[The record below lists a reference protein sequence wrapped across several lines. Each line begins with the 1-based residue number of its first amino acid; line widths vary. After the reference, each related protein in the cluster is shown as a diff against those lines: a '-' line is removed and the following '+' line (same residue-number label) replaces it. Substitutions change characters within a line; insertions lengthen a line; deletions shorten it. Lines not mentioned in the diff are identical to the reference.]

1 MSLSGRRQ
9 HRVRSAASAPSATR
23 SDVSSW
29 TSTRRRRSFSC
40 TEGAYFP
47 SPSLITLMFIV
58 SVYLSIMRI
67 GCSGFQPPT
76 APLQRSVHPLRHCP
90 PPLQRQQRFNK
101 PNHPISNLSL
111 FGFNPKQHPEDP
123 SYSKK
128 SRTKRQ
134 SHHSSQQTDPLFRT
148 APHSKHTHPR
158 VKVTNANRPPP
169 PSSASSNDRLRVDL
183 MRSKLSVSMAEER
196 ANRLEIQ
203 LEKMT
208 KNFDDLPPF
217 AAALAA
223 NAERE
228 EMERRRKLGLI
239 EESEL
244 EEYSTEID
252 FDGVDLDTA
261 IERASAAAAGL
272 EEELQNFDVEGTL
285 DLSTNQSEIL
295 FRSPEEQLSSLNDG
309 KMNASTFSFGN
320 ESSSLD
326 SLPDLFHTLN
336 NNTIN
341 KINTQYTPKYIN
353 DDIQTLRQKCILL
366 THQHSILQQRLS
378 NSEER
383 RKAQALELKSSMTS
397 ERILR
402 GLQADWTRRL
412 SDTRKDIDAQKEEW
426 VKDMTTKTNEWKKE
440 REGLEEQLRIVQEER
455 DNLALSLESQKNI
468 TFVMHL
474 FIDLAKERVA
484 ASYSNTTATVW
495 RKLRYGNNPA
505 PNRMLTVGGV
515 TGQRQQRGAV
525 QRFVKSVRSVGERVR
540 SGRNANSSL
549 ISGTEAD
556 SEGKTNEDQSLPL
569 LVRKKRRRSKL
580 YYPEPRIQAND
591 GSAEVPNFLR
601 EGSD

>member
-1 MSLSGRRQ
+1 
-9 HRVRSAASAPSATR
+9 
-23 SDVSSW
+23 
-29 TSTRRRRSFSC
+29 
-40 TEGAYFP
+40 
-47 SPSLITLMFIV
+47 
-58 SVYLSIMRI
+58 
-67 GCSGFQPPT
+67 
-76 APLQRSVHPLRHCP
+76 
-90 PPLQRQQRFNK
+90 
-101 PNHPISNLSL
+101 
-111 FGFNPKQHPEDP
+111 
-123 SYSKK
+123 
-128 SRTKRQ
+128 
-134 SHHSSQQTDPLFRT
+134 
-148 APHSKHTHPR
+148 
-158 VKVTNANRPPP
+158 
-169 PSSASSNDRLRVDL
+169 

-208 KNFDDLPPF
+208 KKYERANKDLMDRIQRDQQRGRGEGGGREGNSVAEKLLVKNKQTRKVELSQSSRVQSNSASSSKFTGNSFDDLPPF

-272 EEELQNFDVEGTL
+272 EEDLQNFDVEGTL

-426 VKDMTTKTNEWKKE
+426 VKDMTTKTKEWKKE

-580 YYPEPRIQAND
+580 YYPEPRIQPND